1 MPGQAEGPLG
11 AEAEGGG
18 RRQDLSGAARA
29 GLERPVPCLS
39 FPGVSA
45 EHSYYQNAKS
55 TDRIKDR
62 HKMSSHMA
70 TLHELRRTPLLQ
82 TIHVPK
88 ALVDTC
94 FLKHPYLTVSQKRY
108 LYSIA
113 KICNSS
119 YLRML
124 MKRQYMQVIHHS
136 SQEPGVP
143 CCRCSQ
149 KQPSAATTGRHQLAK
164 GLSCTQ
170 AAPQGS
176 LQHSLWRSP
185 RNKEGLKN
193 GHVSKTR
200 CKSMKIFRR
209 SGRLYMQ
216 PISSNDSESYMNE
229 EKKEEDLLNKCMQS
243 MSIEEQEEH
252 LMLA

>member
-1 MPGQAEGPLG
+1 MPGQAAGSCG
-11 AEAEGGG
+11 AETEGGV
-18 RRQDLSGAARA
+18 RRST
-29 GLERPVPCLS
+29 EY
-39 FPGVSA
+39 
-45 EHSYYQNAKS
+45 SYYQNAKS

-62 HKMSSHMA
+62 HKMSSHIA
-70 TLHELRRTPLLQ
+70 KLHELQRTPLMP
-82 TIHVPK
+82 TVHFPK
-88 ALVDTC
+88 ALTDAC
-94 FLKHPYLTVSQKRY
+94 FLKHPHLTMSQKRS

-113 KICNSS
+113 KICNAS

-124 MKRQYMQVIHHS
+124 MKKQYTHAMQHGAE
-136 SQEPGVP
+136 EPGAP
-143 CCRCSQ
+143 TAPHSRLCCRCSQ
-149 KQPSAATTGRHQLAK
+149 RQQCPAAAAERHQLAK
-164 GLSCTQ
+164 GWSCTQ
-170 AAPQGS
+170 AAPQGG

-229 EKKEEDLLNKCMQS
+229 LKKEEDLLNRSMQS

-252 LMLA
+252 LMLT

>member
-11 AEAEGGG
+11 AKTESGS
-18 RRQDLSGAARA
+18 RR
-29 GLERPVPCLS
+29 
-39 FPGVSA
+39 SA

-55 TDRIKDR
+55 TERIKDR

-70 TLHELRRTPLLQ
+70 MLHELWRTPLLQ
-82 TIHVPK
+82 TIHIPK

-108 LYSIA
+108 LYSIT

-124 MKRQYMQVIHHS
+124 MKRQYMQVIHYS
-136 SQEPGVP
+136 SQEPGAL
-143 CCRCSQ
+143 CCHCSQ
-149 KQPSAATTGRHQLAK
+149 KQPSAATTGHLQLAK

-176 LQHSLWRSP
+176 LQHSLWRSL

-216 PISSNDSESYMNE
+216 PISSNDSESYMK
-229 EKKEEDLLNKCMQS
+229 EKRRKTY
-243 MSIEEQEEH
+243 
-252 LMLA
+252 